1 MKPDTWEDGTAYES
15 YVGRWSR
22 IVAARF
28 LRWLAIPPRGNWLDV
43 GCGTGALTQ
52 TILTL
57 ADPRVVVGCD
67 RSEGFVGFARAHTR
81 DDRAE
86 FVVAD
91 LPDLPRI
98 DTGFDAVVTGLVLN
112 FLPVPLAGVTA
123 MMTRVRPGG
132 TVAAYVWDYAEGMQ
146 LMRVFWDVAVDLD
159 AAARPLDEGTRFP
172 LCRPEPLSDLFR
184 SAHLHGVTVESI
196 EVPTV
201 FRDFDDYWAP
211 FLGGQGPAPGYAR
224 RLPPERRARLRD
236 RIRQRLPSALDGTI
250 ALTARAWAVQGIRP
264 ETATPRGTVVMDA
277 PRSVETRQGAH
288 L

>member
-1 MKPDTWEDGTAYES
+1 MKPDTWDDGSAYES

-22 IVAARF
+22 LIASRF
-28 LRWLAIPPRGNWLDV
+28 LRWLPIPPRGTWLDF

-67 RSEGFVGFARAHTR
+67 RSAGFVGFARAHIP

-86 FVVAD
+86 FVVAE

-98 DTGFDAVVTGLVLN
+98 DTGFDAVVAGLVLN
-112 FLPVPLAGVTA
+112 FLPEPLAAVTA
-123 MMTRVRPGG
+123 MVTRSRPGG
-132 TVAAYVWDYAEGMQ
+132 TVAAYVWDYADGMQ
-146 LMRVFWDVAVDLD
+146 LMRVFWDVAIELD
-159 AAARPLDEGTRFP
+159 AAARPLDEGVRFP

-184 SAHLHGVTVESI
+184 SAHLKAVTVESM

-201 FRDFDDYWAP
+201 FQDFDDYWAP

-224 RLPPERRARLRD
+224 SLPPERRARLRD
-236 RIRQRLPSALDGTI
+236 RIRQRLPGAPDGTI
-250 ALTARAWAVQGIRP
+250 SLTARAWAVKG
-264 ETATPRGTVVMDA
+264 TAA
-277 PRSVETRQGAH
+277 S
-288 L
+288 